1 MNIKKL
7 PSALKLSKW
16 TKKIIKISADQLIF
30 SSCYLFVFFMG
41 IGILQ
46 GLANKYD
53 EIQDINNNITMIN
66 SKMIQMNVHSSGS
79 GGVDKNIIF
88 HEDSSVIYDN
98 FNLNDSKN
106 NNNNNSNDNAKNID
120 SYDNT
125 YNEYVRLSN
134 LINDLKPL
142 IIRLEDHLMTK
153 HQDGE
158 DSHGNNNSNNQNKT
172 SSEADINASVDSSIR
187 GDRSSSSSVSS
198 SGDDLVTHSEQS
210 IDTGIYDD
218 DDDDNNN
225 SNTNENES
233 LPISLHILKSIR
245 EKLFLHESSQQQH
258 QHHQQQQKSVYQH
271 NHSHDNDDQSHHL
284 SPSYLSSRH
293 KKEQQLSTKTT
304 TTTTTTPTIIPLLPT
319 PQLEQFLSL
328 FDTNILSEVIR
339 NAWKR
344 TIGVYLMTY
353 VSDSIVWPPLQ
364 LINFSFVPVRYQF
377 LYVNTCNL
385 FWNTF
390 LSYVANKKNN

>member
-1 MNIKKL
+1 
-7 PSALKLSKW
+7 
-16 TKKIIKISADQLIF
+16 
-30 SSCYLFVFFMG
+30 MG

-53 EIQDINNNITMIN
+53 EIQDIDNITMIN
-66 SKMIQMNVHSSGS
+66 SKMTQMNVHSSGS
-79 GGVDKNIIF
+79 GVHKNNTF
-88 HEDSSVIYDN
+88 HDDSSSSIIYDN

-106 NNNNNSNDNAKNID
+106 NDNNSYDNAKKID
-120 SYDNT
+120 SYDT

-158 DSHGNNNSNNQNKT
+158 DSDGNNNSNNQNKT
-172 SSEADINASVDSSIR
+172 SSEADINASVDSSSSIR
-187 GDRSSSSSVSS
+187 GSIRGSDSF
-198 SGDDLVTHSEQS
+198 SGDDLLTHSEQS

-218 DDDDNNN
+218 DDNNNN
-225 SNTNENES
+225 SSNTDENES

-245 EKLFLHESSQQQH
+245 EKLVLHESSQEQQQH
-258 QHHQQQQKSVYQH
+258 QQQQQQQKSVYQQ
-271 NHSHDNDDQSHHL
+271 NHSHENDDQGHHL
-284 SPSYLSSRH
+284 SYLSSRH
-293 KKEQQLSTKTT
+293 EKQQQLSTKTT
-304 TTTTTTPTIIPLLPT
+304 TTTSTTTTPTIIPLLPT
-319 PQLEQFLSL
+319 PQLEQLISL
-328 FDTNILSEVIR
+328 FDTNTLSEVIR

-344 TIGVYLMTY
+344 TTGVYLMTY
-353 VSDSIVWPPLQ
+353 ISDSIVWPPLQ
-364 LINFSFVPVRYQF
+364 LFNFSFVPVRYQF

-385 FWNTF
+385 FWNAF

>member
-1 MNIKKL
+1 
-7 PSALKLSKW
+7 
-16 TKKIIKISADQLIF
+16 
-30 SSCYLFVFFMG
+30 MG

-53 EIQDINNNITMIN
+53 EIQDINNITMIN
-66 SKMIQMNVHSSGS
+66 SKMTQMNVHSSGS
-79 GGVDKNIIF
+79 GVDKNNTF
-88 HEDSSVIYDN
+88 HDDSSIIYDN
-98 FNLNDSKN
+98 FNLNDLKN
-106 NNNNNSNDNAKNID
+106 NDNNSNDNAKNID
-120 SYDNT
+120 SYDT

-158 DSHGNNNSNNQNKT
+158 DSDGNNNSNNQNKT
-172 SSEADINASVDSSIR
+172 SSEADINASVDSSSSIR
-187 GDRSSSSSVSS
+187 GSDSS
-198 SGDDLVTHSEQS
+198 SGDDLLTHSEQS
-210 IDTGIYDD
+210 IDIGIYD

-225 SNTNENES
+225 SNTDENES

-245 EKLFLHESSQQQH
+245 EKLVLHESSQVQQQH
-258 QHHQQQQKSVYQH
+258 QHQQQQQKSVYQH
-271 NHSHDNDDQSHHL
+271 NHIHDNDDQSHHL

-293 KKEQQLSTKTT
+293 KKQQQLTTKTT
-304 TTTTTTPTIIPLLPT
+304 TTSTTTTLTIIPLLPT
-319 PQLEQFLSL
+319 PQLEQLISL

-353 VSDSIVWPPLQ
+353 ISDSIVWPPLQ

-385 FWNTF
+385 FWNAF